1 MIPTLLHDLLDHRAA
16 ARPQAPALTHG
27 DRTWSYGELARW
39 SAAVAGWLREQR
51 VGRGDRVVI
60 LGHNN
65 CQAVPLI
72 FAAARIG
79 AVFVPVSDQAP
90 ARQLA
95 HVVADSGARLVVATP
110 GGAGAAGRLAGVAVR
125 TVAELPEPAGPA
137 TPGEAPCLSI
147 DPVCLIYTSGS
158 TAMPK
163 AVVSTHRQVLFAVQ
177 AIQSQLAYR
186 DDDVVLCCLPL
197 SFDYGLYQIFL
208 ACAAG
213 ARLVLGD
220 DSDAGPALL
229 RRLVHEDVSVLPL
242 VPSLAVTLCR
252 LAGRGGQAPARL
264 RMVTNTGAELTPAMC
279 QRLRAAIPGLAVVP
293 MFGLTECKRV
303 SIGEPNLDLRRPGSV
318 GRALPDTEVI
328 VAGEDG
334 KPAAPGTVG
343 ELLVRGPH
351 VMAGYWNAPGL
362 TAARF
367 RRDSLGQPVLHT
379 GDRCRLDADGYLYF
393 AGRGDDIYKQGGI
406 RVSAVE
412 VESAA
417 LEIGG
422 VELAAA
428 LPPNGRFGSRLA
440 VTGDLTPHQ
449 LLTGLRD
456 RLGAQKLPDECRVM
470 AALPLAVNGKID
482 RRALDEQWAQAVA
495 GPPGVALQGEP
506 AGARP

>member
-1 MIPTLLHDLLDHRAA
+1 MMPALLHDLLDHRAVA
-16 ARPQAPALTHG
+16 SAQAPALTHG
-27 DRTWSYGELARW
+27 NRTWTYGELARW
-39 SAAVAGWLREQR
+39 SVAIAGWLREQG
-51 VGRGDRVVI
+51 VGRGDRLVI
-60 LGHNN
+60 SGPNN
-65 CQAVPLI
+65 REAVPLI
-72 FAAARIG
+72 FAASRLG
-79 AVFVPVSDQAP
+79 AVFVPVSDQLP
-90 ARQLA
+90 ARQLE
-95 HVVADSGARLVVATP
+95 HIVTDSGARLVVATS
-110 GGAGAAGRLAGVAVR
+110 AGASAARRLTDVSVR
-125 TVAELPEPAGPA
+125 DVAELPGPPGPA
-137 TPGEAPCLSI
+137 WSGPPGPAPCLSI

-163 AVVSTHRQVLFAVQ
+163 AVVSPHRQVLFAVQ
-177 AIQSQLAYR
+177 AISSQLGYR

-208 ACAAG
+208 TCAAG

-252 LAGRGGQAPARL
+252 LAGRGGHVPSRL
-264 RMVTNTGAELTPAMC
+264 RMVTNTGADLSPAMC
-279 QRLRAAIPGLAVVP
+279 QRLRAAIGDLAVVP

-303 SIGEPNLDLRRPGSV
+303 SIGEPNLDLARPGSV

-334 KPAAPGTVG
+334 RPAPPGTVG

-351 VMAGYWNAPGL
+351 VMAGYWNAPEL

-393 AGRGDDIYKQGGI
+393 AGRGDDIYKQRGI
-406 RVSAVE
+406 RVSATE
-412 VESAA
+412 VEAAA
-417 LEIGG
+417 LEIPG

-428 LPPNGRFGSRLA
+428 LPPNGSFGSRLT
-440 VTGDLTPHQ
+440 VTGDLTPHE
-449 LLTGLRD
+449 LLTELRA
-456 RLGAQKLPDECRVM
+456 RLGEQKLPDECRVM
-470 AALPLAVNGKID
+470 AALPLAINGKIN
-482 RRALDEQWAQAVA
+482 RRALDAQWAQ
-495 GPPGVALQGEP
+495 
-506 AGARP
+506 